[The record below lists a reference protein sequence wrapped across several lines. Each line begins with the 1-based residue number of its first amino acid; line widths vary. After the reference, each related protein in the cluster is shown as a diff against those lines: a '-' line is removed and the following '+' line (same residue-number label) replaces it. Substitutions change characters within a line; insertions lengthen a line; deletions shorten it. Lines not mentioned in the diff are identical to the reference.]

1 LLNRK
6 LEADIGVSLEKKQ
19 KGEQFRVIDPARTP
33 LNPVKPDVKKVLL
46 VTVVVGLGLGLSL
59 VYLAEIMD
67 SSYRKPEEI
76 EKELGIP
83 VLMSMP
89 VRYSAKEMK
98 RQKRMEFLKAA
109 SVAVGFAASAAGV
122 VLATQGVTKTIAF
135 VNSLIE
141 KI

>member
-1 LLNRK
+1 MTC
-6 LEADIGVSLEKKQ
+6 A
-19 KGEQFRVIDPARTP
+19 
-33 LNPVKPDVKKVLL
+33 
-46 VTVVVGLGLGLSL
+46 
-59 VYLAEIMD
+59 
-67 SSYRKPEEI
+67 
-76 EKELGIP
+76 
-83 VLMSMP
+83 
-89 VRYSAKEMK
+89 K